1 MLCTPDELS
10 LEDHHGNNIGQTS
23 RADTLY
29 TLTQVVQEV
38 TSEGAATIL
47 FKRTNI
53 NFMFA
58 LNKTI

>member
-10 LEDHHGNNIGQTS
+10 LGDHHGNNIGQTS
-23 RADTLY
+23 RAD